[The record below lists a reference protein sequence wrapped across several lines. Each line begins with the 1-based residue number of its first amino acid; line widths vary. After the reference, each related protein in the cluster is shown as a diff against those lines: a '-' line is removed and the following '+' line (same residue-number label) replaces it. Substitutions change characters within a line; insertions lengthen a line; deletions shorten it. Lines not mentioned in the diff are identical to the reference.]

1 MSQARIGTLG
11 LSFLL
16 LLVSTLGA
24 QQASLSGRVYD
35 AGSGKGIGSL
45 AIQLAL
51 PKAEGERQII
61 TYTDAEG
68 RFKLPNLSPGRY
80 LLTVSQ
86 GSTVLHREVVEV
98 RGEATKDVRL
108 QRG

>member
-1 MSQARIGTLG
+1 MSRARIGAMS

-16 LLVSTLGA
+16 LLVSALGA
-24 QQASLSGRVYD
+24 QQASLGGRVYD
-35 AGSGKGIGSL
+35 AGSGQGIASL
-45 AIQLAL
+45 TVQLTP
-51 PKAEGERQII
+51 PKAEGDRQII

-68 RFKLPNLSPGRY
+68 RFKLPNLSPGKY

-86 GSTVLHREVVEV
+86 GPTLLHREVVEI

>member
-1 MSQARIGTLG
+1 MSKARIGTLA

-16 LLVSTLGA
+16 LLVSALGA
-24 QQASLSGRVYD
+24 QQASLGGRVYD

-45 AIQLAL
+45 AVQLAL
-51 PKAEGERQII
+51 PRAEGNRQII
-61 TYTDAEG
+61 TYTDTEG
-68 RFKLPNLSPGRY
+68 RYKLPNLSPGKY

-86 GSTVLHREVVEV
+86 GSTLLHREVVEV
-98 RGEATKDVRL
+98 RGEATQDVRL